1 MRHVGARSGHLG
13 QAPPG
18 RARPVCAVATRDPWP
33 CRFRRQRCAGGGS
46 IVPEL
51 VPLWAWTARRARMPD
66 NGGVTR
72 LDQLLCERGLAETRS
87 RAQALVMAGRVR
99 VDGRLVTKAG
109 RRSPRMPR
117 SRSTRGRRTCR
128 AAETSWP
135 PRSRRSRSTCPG
147 SSASTSVPRRAASPI
162 ASCSAGRRTST
173 ALDVGRGQLHE
184 RLRADDRVTLLE
196 GVNARLLAPGE
207 LPGPPATLAVVDV
220 SFISLSLVLPPLV
233 GVLAHPYRVLPLVKP
248 QFEAGRSE
256 VRRGVVRDPAI
267 HTAVLERV
275 AEVAARGR
283 RRRARRVR
291 ERPSRPCRQPRVLPP
306 HRLERPPRGRRR
318 PRATRFRCC
327 AMPSPERVTVR
338 RVPS

>member
-1 MRHVGARSGHLG
+1 
-13 QAPPG
+13 
-18 RARPVCAVATRDPWP
+18 
-33 CRFRRQRCAGGGS
+33 
-46 IVPEL
+46 
-51 VPLWAWTARRARMPD
+51 MPD

-72 LDQLLCERGLAETRS
+72 LDQLLCERGLVETRS

-109 RRSPRMPR
+109 TAIAADAALEVDQGPAYV
-117 SRSTRGRRTCR
+117 SRGGDKLATALEAFALDVSGLVCLDV
-128 AAETSWP
+128 
-135 PRSRRSRSTCPG
+135 G
-147 SSASTSVPRRAASPI
+147 ASTGGFTDCLLQRGAAHV
-162 ASCSAGRRTST
+162 T

-184 RLRADDRVTLLE
+184 RLRVDDRVTLLE

-248 QFEAGRSE
+248 QFEAGRNE

-275 AEVAARGR
+275 AEVA
-283 RRRARRVR
+283 R
-291 ERPSRPCRQPRVLPP
+291 EAGGVVLGACESGHPGP
-306 HRLERPPRGRRR
+306 AGNREFFLHIV
-318 PRATRFRCC
+318 
-327 AMPSPERVTVR
+327 SSDHPEAVEAPGDLLPLLRDAVA
-338 RVPS
+338 